1 MRVALVLALASV
13 VAESTVSC
21 GSSTEP
27 PTVIVG
33 GDGGTTGQPKDAAT
47 SAKTDGAARGTLRL
61 VHVAEGLPSI
71 DFCTRS
77 GEADLFDGPVLGRDR
92 PRDAGVARPDGAATD
107 AIAFVDAEPR
117 DGALAD
123 ASDAGGSGV
132 VPMSASQYVSVEGS
146 GTLELVVVPA
156 GQGSCGQPLA
166 RGRITLDPGRLKTVV
181 VHALESDGGAA
192 AGVVAY
198 DDTGDVVPQRASLR
212 LVYASSPGSPLRAT
226 LYGSL
231 TTQLG
236 RLEPL
241 GVLRAEADAS
251 TVDTLGYASID
262 PRPAPA
268 TLGIAETTTTDAALP
283 AVATSGADLGLSGG
297 SVHTGFL
304 VRRGAASSLLYCNDF
319 ATDGPR
325 TQCAV
330 LPLR

>member
-1 MRVALVLALASV
+1 MRVALVVALASV
-13 VAESTVSC
+13 AAEGVVSC
-21 GSSTEP
+21 GSSGEP
-27 PTVIVG
+27 PTLIVG
-33 GDGGTTGQPKDAAT
+33 GDGGTTAQPKDAT
-47 SAKTDGAARGTLRL
+47 PSAKADGAARGTLRL
-61 VHVAEGLPSI
+61 VHVAEGLPAI

-92 PRDAGVARPDGAATD
+92 PRDAGAPRPDGATSD
-107 AIAFVDAEPR
+107 AMALMDAEPR

-123 ASDAGGSGV
+123 ASDAGASGV
-132 VPMSASQYVSVEGS
+132 VPTSASQYVSVEGS
-146 GTLELVVVPA
+146 GTIELVVVPA

-181 VHALESDGGAA
+181 VHAIESDGGVT
-192 AGVVAY
+192 AGVTAY
-198 DDTGDVVPQRASLR
+198 DDTSDVVPQRASLR
-212 LVYASSPGSPLRAT
+212 LVYASSPGAPLRAT

-251 TVDTLGYASID
+251 VVDTLGYASVD

-268 TLGIAETTTTDAALP
+268 TLGVAEATTTDAALP
-283 AVATSGADLGLSGG
+283 AAATSGADLGLSGG

-325 TQCAV
+325 TQCTV

>member
-1 MRVALVLALASV
+1 VRVALVLALGSLAAQGV
-13 VAESTVSC
+13 VSC
-21 GSSTEP
+21 GSSGEP
-27 PTVIVG
+27 RTVIVG
-33 GDGGTTGQPKDAAT
+33 GDGGTTTQPKDATPSPKA
-47 SAKTDGAARGTLRL
+47 DGAARGTLRL
-61 VHVAEGLPSI
+61 VHLAEGLPAI

-92 PRDAGVARPDGAATD
+92 PRDAGSARPDGSMAD
-107 AIAFVDAEPR
+107 AGTALDAEPT
-117 DGALAD
+117 DGAVTD
-123 ASDAGGSGV
+123 ASDAGSAGV
-132 VPMSASQYVSVEGS
+132 VPTSASQYVSVDGS
-146 GTLELVVVPA
+146 GTIELAIVPA

-166 RGRITLDPGRLKTVV
+166 RGRITLDPGRLKTVI
-181 VHALESDGGAA
+181 VHSAASEGGVS

-198 DDTGDVVPQRASLR
+198 DDTTDVTPQRASLR
-212 LVYASSPGSPLRAT
+212 LVYASSTGASLRAT

-251 TVDTLGYASID
+251 VVDSLGYASVD

-268 TLGIAETTTTDAALP
+268 TLGIAEATATDAELP
-283 AVATSGADLGLSGG
+283 SATSGADLGLAGG

-304 VRRGAASSLLYCNDF
+304 VRRGAESSLLYCNDF

-325 TQCAV
+325 TQCTV